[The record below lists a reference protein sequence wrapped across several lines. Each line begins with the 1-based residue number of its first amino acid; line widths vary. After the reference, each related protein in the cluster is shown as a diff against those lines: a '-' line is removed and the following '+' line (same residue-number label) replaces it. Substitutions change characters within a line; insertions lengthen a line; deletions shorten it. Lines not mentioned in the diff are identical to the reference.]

1 MREVIT
7 YVAFDGE
14 EFNSAERCREYEQKY
29 QNSLMGIKEAYT
41 FYNAEGDI
49 IPIAAYDIEALLDD
63 LERAYFDCEKIVV
76 KRNVSRGTLR
86 YLYDATGI
94 VLPDDAGVY
103 KYDFDNGNGWESVSE

>member
-1 MREVIT
+1 MREVVT

-29 QNSLMGIKEAYT
+29 WNTLMAIRDACI
-41 FYNAEGDI
+41 FYNADGDI
-49 IPIAAYDIEALLDD
+49 ISIPVYDIETLLND
-63 LERAYFDCEKIVV
+63 LEAAFQESAKMAVLHD
-76 KRNVSRGTLR
+76 VSYKTMRDF
-86 YLYDATGI
+86 YDATGI